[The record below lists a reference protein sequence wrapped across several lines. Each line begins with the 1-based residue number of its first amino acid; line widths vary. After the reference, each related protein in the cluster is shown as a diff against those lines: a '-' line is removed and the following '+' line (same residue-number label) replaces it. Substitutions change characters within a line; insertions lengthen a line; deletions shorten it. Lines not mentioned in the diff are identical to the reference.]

1 MKPKRIVSGMRP
13 TGKMHLGNLHG
24 ALLNWKKLQ
33 QQYDCF
39 YFIADWHALTSD
51 YAHTEIIQ
59 QSIYEIILDWIASG
73 IDPEL
78 STFFVQSDIKEHAEL
93 FLLFSMITPLPWLE
107 RNPTYKDQL
116 KELGQKDI
124 NTYGFLG
131 YPVLQAADIMI
142 YKANMVPVGE
152 DQAPHVELTR
162 EIVRRFN
169 HLYGEIF
176 PIPKVLLA
184 PTSRILGL
192 DRRKMSK
199 SYNNAIYLSDSDQ
212 EIDKKVSQMITDPQ
226 RARRKDPG
234 DPEICNV
241 FTFHEIYTD
250 SETISQISQDCRL
263 ANIGCVECKKIM
275 SENLKQGLGP
285 LRAKREELADNK
297 SIIKEI
303 LDVGNQKA
311 RAIARQTMI
320 EVQDAMKIKTFGS
333 RT

>member
-1 MKPKRIVSGMRP
+1 MRP

-73 IDPEL
+73 IDPEV
-78 STFFVQSDIKEHAEL
+78 STFFLQSEIKEHAEL
-93 FLLFSMITPLPWLE
+93 YLLFSMITPLPWLE

-124 NTYGFLG
+124 HTYGFLG

-169 HLYGEIF
+169 HLYGKIF
-176 PIPKVLLA
+176 PVPKVLLA
-184 PTSRILGL
+184 PTAKILGL

-212 EIDKKVSQMITDPQ
+212 EIDKKVSRMITDPQ

-234 DPEICNV
+234 NPEICNV
-241 FTFHEIYTD
+241 FTFHKIYTD
-250 SETISQISQDCRL
+250 AKTISQISTDCRL
-263 ANIGCVECKKIM
+263 ANIGCVECKKNM
-275 SENLKQGLGP
+275 SKNLKQDMGP
-285 LRAKREELADNK
+285 LRAKREELAKNK
-297 SIIKEI
+297 NIIKEI
-303 LDVGNQKA
+303 LAAGNQKA
-311 RAIARQTMI
+311 RAIAQQTMI
-320 EVQDAMKIKTFGS
+320 EVQDAMKIKAFGS